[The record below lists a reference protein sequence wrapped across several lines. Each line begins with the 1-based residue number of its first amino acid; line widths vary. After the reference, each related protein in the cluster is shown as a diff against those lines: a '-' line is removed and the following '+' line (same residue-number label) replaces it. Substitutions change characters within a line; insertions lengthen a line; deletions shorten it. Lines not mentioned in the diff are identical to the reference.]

1 MKLISQ
7 SVVATV
13 GHARA
18 MTTARSF
25 EGGCVLS
32 YESVQDDCNG
42 ACANLDVQNPHEVK
56 GFVGLKS
63 PP

>member
-1 MKLISQ
+1 
-7 SVVATV
+7 
-13 GHARA
+13 

-42 ACANLDVQNPHEVK
+42 ACVNLDVQNPHEVK